1 MQRGVKFSL
10 FLGFVLLAV
19 GLVGAAVTFKSL
31 DLTAGF
37 STVNVEKKVAAAGI
51 DTIILNTDTSSIS
64 FVPSNTDEIS
74 VSLSGKLREANAAN
88 CTLEATTENATT
100 WRIDAC
106 TRRGH
111 INFGFDID
119 EFKSLF
125 SGQKF
130 GLKTEVR
137 VPDKLFKAITVKSDT
152 GLIDLGSLKSDKLTV
167 TSDTGSVHIDHF
179 EGKLLNVQTDTGSI
193 RVDDAQGDI
202 KLRTDTGPID
212 AVLAEIGNEV
222 SLSADTGS
230 IRLKVPSKI
239 NNVSFD
245 LRSDV
250 GSARLNVPA
259 VDVQESSRTAVKGI
273 IGDGSKKVKAT
284 TDTGFIEVRTR
295 D

>member
-37 STVNVEKKVAAAGI
+37 STINVEKKVAAAGI
-51 DTIILNTDTSSIS
+51 DTIILNTDTSSVT
-64 FVPSNTDEIS
+64 FLPSNTDEIS
-74 VSLSGKLREANAAN
+74 VSLTGSLREANAAD
-88 CTLEATTENATT
+88 CTLEATVDNATT

-106 TRRGH
+106 SRRGH
-111 INFGFDID
+111 IHFGFDID

-137 VPDKLFKAITVKSDT
+137 VPDKLFKAITVKTDT
-152 GLIDLGSLKSDKLTV
+152 GIIDLGSLKSDKLTA
-167 TSDTGSVHIDHF
+167 TADTGSIHVDHF
-179 EGKLLNVQTDTGSI
+179 EGKQLSLQTDTGSI
-193 RVDDAQGDI
+193 LVDDAQGDV
-202 KLRTDTGPID
+202 KLRTDTGQIN
-212 AVLAEIGNEV
+212 AALAAIGNEV

-230 IRLKVPSKI
+230 IRLQVPSKI
-239 NNVSFD
+239 DNVSFD

-259 VDVQESSRTAVKGI
+259 VDVQESSRTSVKGI

-295 D
+295 E